1 MKKLAIGIVSLVLGS
16 SSLVAA
22 KPIAPAPAPVPDI
35 TTRDHRHDDDRFD
48 GDLDFDGR
56 FDDRFDRFDGDNQA
70 WRRPRWVALGT
81 VGAGRQEL
89 SLGRLGLMR
98 QLRLDL
104 SGNIW
109 LRRVVVQYAD
119 GHEETIRVNK
129 LASQTYGQ
137 PVMIDLA
144 RGRGHMVTKVTLFSR
159 SDLDRWG
166 FGYPGNHRTGRIEV
180 SGLRMPRMYRTYR

>member
-1 MKKLAIGIVSLVLGS
+1 MKKLAIGIVSLVLGT

-22 KPIAPAPAPVPDI
+22 KPFAPAPAPVPDI
-35 TTRDHRHDDDRFD
+35 TTRDHRIDD
-48 GDLDFDGR
+48 GDYDGNLDFDGR
-56 FDDRFDRFDGDNQA
+56 WNDRHDRFDGDNQA
-70 WRRPRWVALGT
+70 WRRPRWVSLGT

-89 SLGRLGLMR
+89 SLGRMGLMR

-119 GHEETIRVNK
+119 GHQETIRVNR
-129 LASQTYGQ
+129 LASQNGQ

-144 RGRGHMVTKVTLFSR
+144 RGRGHLVTKVTLFSR
-159 SDLDRWG
+159 SDLNRWG
-166 FGYPGNHRTGRIEV
+166 FGYPGNYRTGKIEV
-180 SGLRMPRMYRTYR
+180 SALRMPRMYRAVR